1 MEVIFIKDLK
11 NQGKKGQ
18 IKNVKDGY
26 AQNFLIKNG
35 YAVAKTKE
43 NLSKL
48 EHANAKKAEEDKNNK
63 KIAEEQKEQLEKLVL
78 VFKVKTGEA
87 DKVFGSI
94 SPKQIKD
101 ELQAQGFKIEKNQ
114 IDNSKQISSL
124 GFHNVEIALYPGV
137 TATIKVHLVKWG
149 KIYG

>member
-63 KIAEEQKEQLEKLVL
+63 KLAEEQKEQLEKLVL
-78 VFKVKTGEA
+78 EFKVKTGEA

-101 ELQAQGFKIEKNQ
+101 ELQVQGFKIEKNQ

-149 KIYG
+149 RIYG

>member
-78 VFKVKTGEA
+78 EFEVKTGEA

-101 ELQAQGFKIEKNQ
+101 ELQVQGFKIEKNQ

>member
-11 NQGKKGQ
+11 NQGKKGE

-35 YAVAKTKE
+35 YAVLKTKE

-48 EHANAKKAEEDKNNK
+48 NHELKKKEELDLENKNNANVLK
-63 KIAEEQKEQLEKLVL
+63 DKLDKVVLE
-78 VFKVKTGEA
+78 FKVKTGEK

-94 SPKQIKD
+94 SIKQIKD
-101 ELQAQGFKIEKNQ
+101 ELDKLGYKIEKSM
-114 IDNSKQISSL
+114 IEHTTIATL
-124 GFHNVEIALYPGV
+124 GFHEVKITLYPNIV
-137 TATIKVHLVKWG
+137 AKIKVHVIK
-149 KIYG
+149 

>member
-63 KIAEEQKEQLEKLVL
+63 KLAEEQKEQLEKLVL
-78 VFKVKTGEA
+78 EFKVKTGEA

>member
-63 KIAEEQKEQLEKLVL
+63 KLAEEQKEQLEKLVL
-78 VFKVKTGEA
+78 EFKVKTGEA

-137 TATIKVHLVKWG
+137 TATIKVHLVK
-149 KIYG
+149 